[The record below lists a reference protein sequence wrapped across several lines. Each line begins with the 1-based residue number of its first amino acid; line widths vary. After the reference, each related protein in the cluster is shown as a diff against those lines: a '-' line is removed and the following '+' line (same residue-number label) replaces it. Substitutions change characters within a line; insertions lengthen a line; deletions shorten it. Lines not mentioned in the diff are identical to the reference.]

1 MSQWQPSH
9 PIEARN
15 MIILSPCQKMLYV
28 KYGRNGLQRSCMK
41 MLIDRRTTDRRM
53 DTCLYYKP
61 TYEPIGSGELKMT
74 VIRPWNI
81 DQGHKMVPQR
91 LTPC

>member
-1 MSQWQPSH
+1 
-9 PIEARN
+9 
-15 MIILSPCQKMLYV
+15 
-28 KYGRNGLQRSCMK
+28 